1 MQNPDTLEIF
11 RKYFP
16 YLQSGKIYFN
26 HASISPLS
34 TEVTDRVE
42 DYLKMRSVTDIENY
56 EQVMQT
62 TAAVKENIASL
73 VHTTPDRIAFVD
85 NTSNGLNILAQGI
98 QWKNGDRIILND
110 IEFPSNVYPF
120 MNLRSQGVEVDFVKS
135 KDGVVSAEDIISS
148 ITPKT
153 RLVSISYVQFLS
165 GYRADLAMIGDY
177 CSRNNIIFCVDGI
190 QGVGALQLDVHAC
203 HIDFLA
209 CGTQKWMMGLMGL
222 AFVYIS
228 DRLQETLQPK
238 YVGWMSVEN
247 TWELLNYDFVL
258 KKTADAFQN
267 GSFSVIGVA
276 GLSGA
281 LSLFEQAGH
290 KYIEEKILANTAY
303 FTEQLTG
310 LGYKLPAASFPDKHR
325 SGIVSFKTDKAKL
338 IFTELKKE
346 DIVCSLREGMIRFSP
361 HFYNTREEID
371 RVTDIIKKI

>member
-1 MQNPDTLEIF
+1 MKNLENF
-11 RKYFP
+11 RTYYP
-16 YLQSGKIYFN
+16 YLESGKIYFN

-34 TEVTDRVE
+34 TEVTAKVDE
-42 DYLKMRSVTDIENY
+42 YLKMRSVTDIENY
-56 EQVMQT
+56 ELVMQT
-62 TAAVKENIASL
+62 TARVKEKIASL
-73 VHTTPDRIAFVD
+73 VHTTSDRIAFVD

-98 QWKNGDRIILND
+98 QWKTGDRIILND

-135 KDGVVSAEDIISS
+135 KDGVVSAEAIIKS
-148 ITPKT
+148 ITPQT

-177 CSRNNIIFCVDGI
+177 CSRHNIIFCVDGI
-190 QGVGALQLDVHAC
+190 QGVGALQLNVHDC

-267 GSFSVIGVA
+267 GSFSVIGVV

-281 LSLFEQAGH
+281 LSLFEQAGY
-290 KYIEEKILANTAY
+290 KEIENTILSNAGY
-303 FTEQLTG
+303 FTERLSE
-310 LGYKLPAASFPDKHR
+310 LGFTLPAAAYPEKHR

-338 IFTELKKE
+338 IFNELKNK

-371 RVTDIIKKI
+371 RTIEVIKKI

>member
-1 MQNPDTLEIF
+1 MQTHKKLENF

-16 YLQSGKIYFN
+16 YLETGKIYFN

-34 TEVTDRVE
+34 SKVTARVE
-42 DYLKMRSVTDIENY
+42 QYLKMRSVTDIENY
-56 EQVMQT
+56 DLVIKT
-62 TAAVKENIASL
+62 TAQVKEKIAGL
-73 VHTTPDRIAFVD
+73 VRTTPDRIAFVD

-98 QWKNGDRIILND
+98 QWKNGDRILLND

-135 KDGVVSAEDIISS
+135 KDGVVSAEDIIKS
-148 ITPKT
+148 ITPRT
-153 RLVSISYVQFLS
+153 RVVSISYVQFLS
-165 GYRADLAMIGDY
+165 GYKADLAMIGDY
-177 CSRNNIIFCVDGI
+177 CTRYNIIFCVDGI
-190 QGVGALQLDVHAC
+190 QGVGALQLDVHSC

-228 DRLQETLQPK
+228 DRLQESLQPK

-267 GSFSVIGVA
+267 GSFSVIGVV

-281 LSLFEQAGH
+281 LSLFEEAGFRE
-290 KYIEEKILANTAY
+290 IEERILSNTGY
-303 FTEQLTG
+303 FTEQLSE
-310 LGYKLPAASFPDKHR
+310 LGYKLPSVSYPLKHR

-338 IFTELKKE
+338 IFNELKKE
-346 DIVCSLREGMIRFSP
+346 DVVCSLREGMIRFSP
-361 HFYNTREEID
+361 HYYNTQEEID
-371 RVTDIIKKI
+371 RTIEIIKKI